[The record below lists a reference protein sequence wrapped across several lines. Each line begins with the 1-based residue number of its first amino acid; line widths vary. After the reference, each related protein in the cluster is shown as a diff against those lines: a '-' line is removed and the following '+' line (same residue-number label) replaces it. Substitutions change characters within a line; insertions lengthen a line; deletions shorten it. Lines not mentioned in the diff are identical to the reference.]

1 MQRDGEAVRQT
12 LTAVWR
18 GMRHLRKYGKRENDL
33 EEVEQDGGGCVH
45 RADTSVCPY
54 IGIIASQIPRHTDE
68 IVGADRCVRPK
79 PKVRIHTKG

>member
-18 GMRHLRKYGKRENDL
+18 EMRHLRKCDKRGNDL
-33 EEVEQDGGGCVH
+33 EEVERDGGGCVH

-54 IGIIASQIPRHTDE
+54 IGIITSLISRHIT
-68 IVGADRCVRPK
+68 
-79 PKVRIHTKG
+79 HTLCA